1 MRFGIGYDLHRLVEG
16 RPLILGGIR
25 IPFEKGLFGHSDA
38 DALSHAIIDALLG
51 AAAMGDIGQL
61 FPDSDSQY
69 EHANSLELL
78 HSVAQMLTQRGYY
91 VNNIDSI
98 IIAQSPKM
106 APHIP
111 EMRKKIASKLGIDI
125 ECVSIKAK
133 TNEGCDAI
141 GNGEAIAAWVIATIE
156 RTAIEFP
163 AGSRNAKKFACD
175 S

>member
-69 EHANSLELL
+69 RSANSLELL

-111 EMRKKIASKLGIDI
+111 EMRKKIADMLNISI
-125 ECVSIKAK
+125 ENVSIKAK
-133 TNEGCDAI
+133 TNENLDSI
-141 GNGEAIAAWVIATIE
+141 GREEAIACW
-156 RTAIEFP
+156 AIVCIQRIGE
-163 AGSRNAKKFACD
+163 K
-175 S
+175 